1 MEEETAIKTD
11 DVEWDEDGSIII
23 LPPGFATLGALLSA
37 LSVDAR
43 DAYAPPLAK
52 TTKKRKRNAHAAVP
66 DNALATLPP
75 RKKSRTEGVTVEED
89 SCPAE
94 DAIET
99 GCAVVSVEE
108 EDCCPVLEIPVKPQ
122 RSAWIAAWTRAIS
135 HQKVGFQPRQF
146 ARIAAWLMRGM

>member
-23 LPPGFATLGALLSA
+23 LPPGFVTLGALLSA

-43 DAYAPPLAK
+43 DAYALPVAK

-66 DNALATLPP
+66 DNALATSPP
-75 RKKSRTEGVTVEED
+75 RKKIRTEGVTVEED

-99 GCAVVSVEE
+99 GCAAVSVEE
-108 EDCCPVLEIPVKPQ
+108 EDCCPVLEIPVEPR
-122 RSAWIAAWTRAIS
+122 RSARIAARMCVIS
-135 HQKVGFQPRQF
+135 HQKVGFQPRRS
-146 ARIAAWLMRGM
+146 ARIAARLMGGM